1 MSRVSV
7 VDVPSSAG
15 SYAAGQDQAPAALR
29 AAGLIDALR
38 AAGLEVHDDG
48 DLPVQIWKPDRAH
61 RYAQNVEQVKA
72 CLQDLTDRLSPLF
85 SAGDTVLVLGGN
97 CTIALSVM
105 AALQRLDNVVPGL
118 LYVDRHFDLNTP
130 ETITDGALDWMG
142 LGHVFSL
149 PGCVD
154 ELADA
159 FERRPLLQPGQVAL
173 LGVDAAQGTEWER
186 EQADRL
192 GLHVGSSAAVSR
204 DPIGAAASAL
214 KVLPPGP
221 LAVHVDVDVLDFTD
235 APLAE
240 NTDGRNSGPSLEQL
254 REVLGLA
261 ARDSRFRALSIGELN
276 PTRAAGE
283 PEAILRFVSVLATT
297 LGAMDGLAGA
307 VLGNRI
313 LTT

>member
-1 MSRVSV
+1 
-7 VDVPSSAG
+7 
-15 SYAAGQDQAPAALR
+15 LR

-214 KVLPPGP
+214 KVLPQGRSPCTLTSTCSTSRMLHSRRTPMVGTVDQASSSFVKCWVWRREIRGFARCRSANSIRPVQPGNP
-221 LAVHVDVDVLDFTD
+221 K
-235 APLAE
+235 
-240 NTDGRNSGPSLEQL
+240 RSSGS
-254 REVLGLA
+254 
-261 ARDSRFRALSIGELN
+261 
-276 PTRAAGE
+276 
-283 PEAILRFVSVLATT
+283 
-297 LGAMDGLAGA
+297 
-307 VLGNRI
+307 
-313 LTT
+313 